1 VQVTPKIDLKLNW
14 KKENKFYSFSK
25 NINQVVPDDVANY
38 LLINYKDKF
47 SILNEQTQKLKSQNI
62 EFVPTIPIIVQNGLD
77 ELVKQEDSSKNI
89 KTIIEESLLRKIIIK
104 NGSWFNF
111 DGVNIAKGINN
122 LKTKLEEDDILL
134 KQIKEKLI

>member
-1 VQVTPKIDLKLNW
+1 MQVTPKIDLKLNW